1 MKQVNVHIPYPKLI
15 ENIKL
20 VNDKRLDLEI
30 YFNPTTLDSTRSED
44 YKKLKKELNYNP
56 RFTFHAPFIDLAPGA
71 IDKRVREITLERF
84 VHLFEV
90 AKLYKP
96 EVIVFHPGYDKWRY
110 NGYADIWLKNSV
122 DTWNSVLEKAD
133 KLNIKVAI
141 ENIFE
146 EAPETLRM
154 LVKEINSPNLGVC
167 FDTGHFNLF
176 SRVPLEKWFEEIG
189 DNIIEVHL
197 HDNTGSNDDHLG
209 IGDGNIDFDLFFTLL
224 KKSKSRPVLTIEG
237 HSREAIEK
245 SLINIQKYL

>member
-30 YFNPTTLDSTRSED
+30 YFNSTTLDSTRIED
-44 YKKLKKELNYNP
+44 YKRLKEKLNYNP

-90 AKLYKP
+90 AKHYKP

-122 DTWNSVLEKAD
+122 DTWNSV
-133 KLNIKVAI
+133 
-141 ENIFE
+141 
-146 EAPETLRM
+146 
-154 LVKEINSPNLGVC
+154 
-167 FDTGHFNLF
+167 
-176 SRVPLEKWFEEIG
+176 
-189 DNIIEVHL
+189 
-197 HDNTGSNDDHLG
+197 
-209 IGDGNIDFDLFFTLL
+209 
-224 KKSKSRPVLTIEG
+224 
-237 HSREAIEK
+237 
-245 SLINIQKYL
+245 